1 MLKDPGNDV
10 RRQTLERHAK
20 RSLVCIF
27 SALTLVCFTLFF
39 SGCASVSIESVKDP
53 TFSNPVH
60 SMFIVLNH
68 AQLDKIDSSDT
79 PYLLAALKKEFS
91 LKGVDIELR
100 EIDHLSPNE
109 DIYKDEIADYKPDGV
124 LTIVAN
130 AGATAGGGV
139 MQIYYEISPYDFVKN
154 RIVWRAQIN
163 AASGGGAREKKMKT
177 VAKDLVQ
184 RLSDD
189 KMISSEPRQ
198 AGKTM

>member
-1 MLKDPGNDV
+1 
-10 RRQTLERHAK
+10 
-20 RSLVCIF
+20 
-27 SALTLVCFTLFF
+27 
-39 SGCASVSIESVKDP
+39 
-53 TFSNPVH
+53 
-60 SMFIVLNH
+60 MFIVFNH

-91 LKGVDIELR
+91 SKGVDIELR

-139 MQIYYEISPYDFVKN
+139 MQIYYEISLYDFAKN

-163 AASGGGAREKKMKT
+163 AASGGGVREKEMKA

-189 KMISSEPRQ
+189 KMITSEPRQ
-198 AGKTM
+198 AGKAM